1 MFKRITLFLLINI
14 LVLLTVSFVLS
25 FFHVQPYLKAYGL
38 NYQSLMIFC
47 LVWGMAGAL
56 ISLMLSRVMAK
67 WTMGV
72 KLIDAN
78 SYSTE
83 YRQLYATVERLAHA
97 ANLPITPQVGIFNSA
112 IPNAF
117 ATGPTKK
124 RSLVAVSTGL
134 LQTMSPSQLEAIIGH
149 EITHISNGDMV
160 TMTLLQGVINAFVM
174 FLARVLAFA
183 LSGIGKN
190 QKQSSSGSSY
200 ASYYIFTFV
209 FEILF
214 MILGSMVIAAYS
226 RRREFRA
233 DHGGARLS
241 SRAAMIS
248 ALQALQHQVVH
259 TKEEPTQ
266 VAALQAFMIN
276 STKKSSIL
284 QLFATHPP
292 LEKRIERL
300 SEDHDLT

>member
-1 MFKRITLFLLINI
+1 MFKRITLFILINI
-14 LVLLTVSFVLS
+14 LVVLTVSCVLS

-38 NYQSLMIFC
+38 DYKSLMIFC
-47 LVWGMAGAL
+47 LVWGMTGAL

-67 WTMGV
+67 WMMGIQ
-72 KLIDAN
+72 LIDAN
-78 SYSTE
+78 SYSME
-83 YRQLYATVERLAHA
+83 QRQLYAVVERLAQR
-97 ANLPITPQVGIFNSA
+97 ANLPVTPQVGIFNSA

-117 ATGPTKK
+117 ATGPTKR
-124 RSLVAVSTGL
+124 RSLVAVSTSL
-134 LQTMSPSQLEAIIGH
+134 LQTMSTSELEAIIGH

-174 FLARVLAFA
+174 FLSRVLAFA
-183 LSGIGKN
+183 LSGLGKN
-190 QKQSSSGSSY
+190 QKQNSSSGSY

-209 FEILF
+209 FEIIF
-214 MILGSMVIAAYS
+214 MILGSIVIAAYS
-226 RRREFRA
+226 RKREFRA

-241 SRAAMIS
+241 SRASMIS
-248 ALQALQHQVVH
+248 ALQTLQHQVTH
-259 TKEEPTQ
+259 TKEQPAQ
-266 VAALQAFMIN
+266 VAALQAFMIH

-300 SEDHDLT
+300 SQDYDLT

>member
-14 LVLLTVSFVLS
+14 LVVLTVSCVLS

-47 LVWGMAGAL
+47 LIWGMAGAL

-78 SYSTE
+78 SYSME
-83 YRQLYATVERLAHA
+83 HRQLYSTVERLAQA
-97 ANLPITPQVGIFNSA
+97 ANLPTTPQVGIFNSA
-112 IPNAF
+112 TPNAF
-117 ATGPTKK
+117 ATGPTKR

-183 LSGIGKN
+183 LSGLGRN
-190 QKQSSSGSSY
+190 QKQGSSGGSY

-241 SRAAMIS
+241 SKVSMIS
-248 ALQALQHQVVH
+248 ALQALAHRVDH
-259 TKEEPTQ
+259 SKEEPAQ

-300 SEDHDLT
+300 SQDHDLT